1 MNQQGSIFTKIAV
14 PIAIVA
20 IVVYLIYSA
29 WVGIRSPYQFT
40 VAYTDAMETSV
51 DATGWVVRS
60 ELPVYGAEGVVQLKR
75 SEGEKVAKG
84 KEIAVVYQDETYV
97 ENQEELL
104 QVKNDL
110 TALQYATYD
119 ESPSGSSLEDQM
131 LSAMKSLRVA
141 SSSGD
146 YTSLTDLST
155 TYRKLVL
162 RREYLVSSEAT
173 AAMDQAAN
181 ALLARYNTLQSSQ
194 AGATSVVAQESGLF
208 SSYVD
213 GYEALL
219 TPDKLTGLGPKD
231 LEAFSQLTI
240 QVEPN
245 CLGKLVTDSIW
256 YYAAIVSGDS
266 VSSFS
271 VGGSVDVFFNSL
283 SETFPMTIYAVGEVQ
298 EDQVVVVLRSA
309 QDDVKAED
317 LRQESGR
324 IIFRSTEGIRIPKE
338 ALRVTTDG
346 EQGVYVVVSQK
357 ARFRPVSILAEDETS
372 YLVKANPT
380 TEEDTRILR
389 AGDEIVLASEEL
401 SDGKVVR

>member
-338 ALRVTTDG
+338 ALRVTADG